1 MMKKQHG
8 PAFRKDLKLL
18 DKCPDCQGRGFT
30 NGVFHQIDCGACHSS
45 GLVEAGTAKPLDL
58 QDLVGQLS
66 LRLQLAQREIEALKR
81 QVPMIGPAAQYNQN
95 NRRGPGATNFT
106 GD

>member
-1 MMKKQHG
+1 MKKLHG

-18 DKCPDCQGRGFT
+18 VRCPDCQGRGFT
-30 NGVFHQIDCGACHSS
+30 SGVFHQLDCGACHSS
-45 GLVEAGTAKPLDL
+45 GLVEAGTGKPLEL
-58 QDLVGQLS
+58 QELVGQLS
-66 LRLQLAQREIEALKR
+66 LRLHLAERELEALR
-81 QVPMIGPAAQYNQN
+81 REQPMKGLAAIYQQN

>member
-18 DKCPDCQGRGFT
+18 NKCPDCQGRGFT
-30 NGVFHQIDCGACHSS
+30 NGVFHQLDCGACHSS
-45 GLVEAGTAKPLDL
+45 GLVEAGTGKPLEL
-58 QDLVGQLS
+58 QELVAQLS

-81 QVPMIGPAAQYNQN
+81 EPAMKGPAAIYEQN
-95 NRRGPGATNFT
+95 NRRGAGGTNFT